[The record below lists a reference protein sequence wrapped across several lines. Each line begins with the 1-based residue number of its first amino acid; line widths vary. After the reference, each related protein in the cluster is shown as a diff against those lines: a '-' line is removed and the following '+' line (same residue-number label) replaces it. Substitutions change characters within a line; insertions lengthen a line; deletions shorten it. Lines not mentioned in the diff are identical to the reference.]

1 MLMII
6 EQHSSDMLL
15 FKLAGTLAGDWVTE
29 FKRCWMS
36 VKRSSNVS
44 RAIVDLTEVTFVD
57 ETGKELLG
65 MMMKEGAE
73 LITRDVLMKSIVEEI
88 AQETS
93 ML

>member
-15 FKLAGTLAGDWVTE
+15 FKLAGTLAGDWVIE
-29 FKRCWMS
+29 FKRCWLS
-36 VKRSSNVS
+36 VSSSSNAS
-44 RAIVDLTEVTFVD
+44 RAMVDLTEVTFVD
-57 ETGKELLG
+57 EAGKELLSL
-65 MMMKEGAE
+65 MMRKGAE

-93 ML
+93 IL